1 MKKETAQQQ
10 LELFT
15 DTRKQ
20 TENYSPSFGEVLSRL
35 EAERRIEP
43 TVIRTADYLITASLL
58 DEEKDILQEARAQLM
73 QENPRELYFAYL
85 KDIVKGVKEADRVD
99 QYKFAKQINDV
110 AIMGL
115 GMWQEDLGLSA
126 AGKEAVKISGE
137 PNWTLIKEWIDQSV
151 FGEYFIQEYSVPTD
165 KELWGEEFPLRMSAC
180 DASQH
185 RFKLSV
191 PFNKTWATP
200 VIVNNS
206 AGTIK
211 EGQDIEPRWKHIAVP
226 KDTREYEDWVILGP
240 DDYASMDE
248 SHYEW
253 AAKSSMDV
261 GELFVEE
268 TFIFKHGGIALK
280 PDVHFR
286 DGRVFPQD
294 HLMNC
299 KIENRHGQ
307 LTREALL
314 RMNTTLRTA
323 KELKILYCGVAKQVQ
338 LKVYSHLID
347 WYIKKIM
354 GKDKWNPTGQI
365 LSDTEMIRNLLYSSD
380 FDGKSFKGIYVIC
393 PILRRFE
400 TASNLNRR
408 TRKQVRN
415 DLESL
420 SNVFHSRDMS
430 AKDIADE
437 ALKAGTVMFFAGHSR
452 TDELYIPRYEFAVS
466 LNEYLS
472 GINIKNAILKILS
485 ALRLASFD
493 VDEDHLWGLEE
504 PISTLIPAPILIT
517 HDLSK
522 KWGEELASSFS
533 QRVTAEFINRLRE
546 KKSQI

>member
-1 MKKETAQQQ
+1 MNNDSSLREDTLTFEET
-10 LELFT
+10 
-15 DTRKQ
+15 
-20 TENYSPSFGEVLSRL
+20 LSRL
-35 EAERRIEP
+35 EAERRIDP
-43 TVIRTADYLITASLL
+43 TVIRTADYLVTASLL
-58 DEEKDILQEARAQLM
+58 DEEKDVLQDAKAQLM
-73 QENPRELYFAYL
+73 RENPRELYLAYL
-85 KDIVKGVKEADRVD
+85 RDIIKGAKEADRVN
-99 QYKFAKQINDV
+99 QYKFAKQISDV

-115 GMWQEDLGLSA
+115 GIWQEDLGLSA
-126 AGKEAVKISGE
+126 AGREAIKITGE
-137 PNWTLIKEWIDQSV
+137 PNWTQVKEWIDQSV
-151 FGEYFIQEYSVPTD
+151 FGEYFIEEYSVPFD
-165 KELWGEEFPLRMSAC
+165 EELWGNEFPLRISAC

-185 RFKLSV
+185 RFKLRV

-206 AGTIK
+206 AGTVK
-211 EGQDIEPRWKHIAVP
+211 QDVEPKWKHIAVP
-226 KDTREYEDWVILGP
+226 KDTREYEGWVILGP
-240 DDYASMDE
+240 DDYTSMDE
-248 SHYEW
+248 GHYEW

-261 GELFVEE
+261 GQLFVEE

-286 DGRVFPQD
+286 DGRIFPQD

-307 LTREALL
+307 LTREAVF
-314 RMNTTLRTA
+314 RMNTAFRTA
-323 KELKILYCGVAKQVQ
+323 KELKILYCGIAKQVQ
-338 LKVYSHLID
+338 LRVYSYLID

-354 GKDKWNPTGQI
+354 GKANWNPTGQM
-365 LSDTEMIRNLLYSSD
+365 LSDTELLRNLLYRAD
-380 FDGKSFKGIYVIC
+380 FSGKSFRVIYVTC
-393 PILRRFE
+393 SILRRFE

-420 SNVFHSRDMS
+420 SGVYHSRDIT

-437 ALKAGTVMFFAGHSR
+437 ALKIGVVMFFAGHAR

-466 LNEYLS
+466 LIEPLGNVKTL
-472 GINIKNAILKILS
+472 ILRILS
-485 ALRLASFD
+485 ALRLAAFD

-504 PISTLIPAPILIT
+504 PILTLVPTPILVA

-533 QRVTAEFINRLRE
+533 QRVTAEFIRRLRG
-546 KKSQI
+546 KRGLLG

>member
-1 MKKETAQQQ
+1 MEKIDQEEKDRPLTFEET
-10 LELFT
+10 
-15 DTRKQ
+15 
-20 TENYSPSFGEVLSRL
+20 LSRL
-35 EAERRIEP
+35 EAETRIDP
-43 TVIRTADYLITASLL
+43 TVIRTADYLVTASLL
-58 DEEKDILQEARAQLM
+58 DEEKDILQEARVRLM
-73 QENPRELYFAYL
+73 RENPRELYLTYL
-85 KDIVKGVKEADRVD
+85 KDIVKGVKEANRAN
-99 QYKFAKQINDV
+99 QYKFARQINDV

-115 GMWQEDLGLSA
+115 GIWQEDLGLSA
-126 AGKEAVKISGE
+126 AGKEAIKIAGE
-137 PNWTLIKEWIDQSV
+137 PNWTLIKEWIDRSV
-151 FGEYFIQEYSVPTD
+151 FGEHFIEDYSIPSD
-165 KELWGEEFPLRMSAC
+165 NELWGDKFPLRMSAC

-185 RFKLSV
+185 RFKLRV

-211 EGQDIEPRWKHIAVP
+211 ERKDVEPKWKHIAVP

-248 SHYEW
+248 GHYEW
-253 AAKSSMDV
+253 AAKSSMDI

-286 DGRVFPQD
+286 DGRIFPQD

-299 KIENRHGQ
+299 KIESRHGQ
-307 LTREALL
+307 LTREAIF
-314 RMNTTLRTA
+314 RMNSTFRTA
-323 KELKILYCGVAKQVQ
+323 KELKILYCGVAKHVK
-338 LKVYSHLID
+338 LRIYSFLID

-354 GKDKWNPTGQI
+354 GKQNWNPTGQI
-365 LSDTEMIRNLLYSSD
+365 LSDTEMIRNLIYNPD
-380 FDGKSFKGIYVIC
+380 FDGKSFDRIYVLC

-408 TRKQVRN
+408 TRRQVRN

-420 SNVFHSRDMS
+420 SGIYHSREIT
-430 AKDIADE
+430 AKNIADV
-437 ALKAGTVMFFAGHSR
+437 ALTIGVIMFFAGHTR

-466 LNEYLS
+466 LDEPLR
-472 GINIKNAILKILS
+472 GIGDEVIRILS

-493 VDEDHLWGLEE
+493 TDEDHLWGLEE
-504 PISTLIPAPILIT
+504 PILTLVPTPILIA

-522 KWGEELASSFS
+522 KWGEELASGFS
-533 QRVTAEFINRLRE
+533 QRVTAEFIKRLRE
-546 KKSQI
+546 KRGEI